1 MTGHG
6 KDLFAIGED
15 LVALESLLHE
25 VGGDVTD
32 EEAAAAIDEWLREN
46 HQALDRKL
54 DGYGYLV
61 KKLTS
66 ESTFAEEESRRL
78 AARAKARKNA
88 ATRMK
93 ERLKIFMEIHGQ
105 KKLSTDRYDFA
116 IQADGGKAPL
126 EVLIEPEKLPKWAQR
141 VTVSAD
147 TDAIRQKLE
156 SGYAPAMK
164 IARLGGRGTHLRIR

>member
-93 ERLKIFMEIHGQ
+93 ERLKI
-105 KKLSTDRYDFA
+105 
-116 IQADGGKAPL
+116 
-126 EVLIEPEKLPKWAQR
+126 EPEKLPKWAQR